1 MANAQNATTENAAK
15 NSGNVRNGTAKKTG
29 RRPTRKE
36 RNETANIEHDA
47 VKGRALDWA
56 KACGEIQDRSV
67 SLDAQFVMLAVQA
80 HEAGIF
86 KFDRWHTLSTPEAKK
101 KFYGDLLDKMFPGMK
116 KFEPAQRQ
124 RIERAKVAVPA
135 LIKAGG
141 TKVVELSNSGRLLL
155 DTTTELWK
163 KAGTKTE
170 SKGRLE
176 ISVSK
181 LNSTGAKSYLGI
193 RKSGGTGKAGQ
204 GKTTVTAEEAFAK
217 IPLPQ
222 IAKMF
227 EDRVAKFDPN
237 EAKAAEKAAL
247 EKVLVQLVGI
257 FAIREDHV
265 DVDAINSLYSKDAA
279 KS

>member
-15 NSGNVRNGTAKKTG
+15 KSGNVRNGTAKKTG
-29 RRPTRKE
+29 RRPSKRE
-36 RNETANIEHDA
+36 RNETANIEADA
-47 VKGRALDWA
+47 IKGRALEWA
-56 KACGEIQDRSV
+56 KSCGNLHDRSI

-80 HEAGIF
+80 HEAGIM
-86 KFDRWHTLSTPEAKK
+86 KLDRWHTLATPDAKK
-101 KFYGDLLDKMFPGMK
+101 RFYADMLAKLFPGMA
-116 KFEPAQRQ
+116 KFESAQRQ
-124 RIERAKVAVPA
+124 RIERAKIAVPA
-135 LIKAGG
+135 ILKAGG
-141 TKVVELSNSGRLLL
+141 SKAVELSNSGKLLL

-163 KAGTKTE
+163 KAGTKTD
-170 SKGRLE
+170 SKGKLE

-193 RKSGGTGKAGQ
+193 RKSGGTGNAGQ
-204 GKTTVTAEEAFAK
+204 GKTVSAEEAFAK
-217 IPLPQ
+217 VPLPQ

-227 EDRVAKFDPN
+227 EDRVAKFDPA